1 MNADR
6 PIGIAGAGSIGC
18 FVGGMLAAGGR
29 RVALLARPRVIS
41 EIEAHG
47 LNLTSFDGIAHR
59 LAANQ
64 LDLSE
69 NPDVFAD
76 AGAVLVTVKSADT
89 SAMAEVIA
97 RHAPKDAVIVSLQ
110 NGVGNVALL
119 REKLPGRRVLG
130 GMVPYNVISL
140 GEGRFH
146 RATSGDIV
154 IEHDAEHTAASLSV
168 PGLKMRETGNIE
180 GVQWGKLL
188 FNLNNA
194 LNALANLPLRR
205 QLSQR
210 AWRRLYAD
218 QVAEALA
225 AITADGI
232 KPVSPAPLPVSFMPP
247 LLRLPDA
254 LFEIVLGRTMKI
266 DPEARS
272 SMWEDLQRGRRTEID
287 YLQGVITEIAD
298 RRGLAAPLSR
308 RIVELIRRAEADGKG
323 SPGLTP
329 EQIRG

>member
-18 FVGGMLAAGGR
+18 FVGGMLASGGR
-29 RVALLARPRVIS
+29 RVALLARPRVIA

-47 LNLTSFDGIAHR
+47 LRLTSFDGIAHK

-69 NPDVFAD
+69 NPEVL
-76 AGAVLVTVKSADT
+76 AGVRAVLVTVKSADT
-89 SAMAEVIA
+89 AAMAEVIA
-97 RHAPKDAVIVSLQ
+97 THAPTDAVIVSLQ

-119 REKLPGRRVLG
+119 REKLPGRKVLG
-130 GMVPYNVISL
+130 GMVPYNVIAP

-154 IEHDAEHTAASLSV
+154 IEQDTAATAEKLSV

-194 LNALANLPLRR
+194 LNALANLPLRQ

-210 AWRRLYAD
+210 SWRRLYA
-218 QVAEALA
+218 
-225 AITADGI
+225 
-232 KPVSPAPLPVSFMPP
+232 
-247 LLRLPDA
+247 
-254 LFEIVLGRTMKI
+254 
-266 DPEARS
+266 
-272 SMWEDLQRGRRTEID
+272 
-287 YLQGVITEIAD
+287 
-298 RRGLAAPLSR
+298 
-308 RIVELIRRAEADGKG
+308 
-323 SPGLTP
+323 
-329 EQIRG
+329 